1 MRIIGLDVGTKRI
14 GIAKADTSVR
24 IAIPNGYVLVNGQ
37 EIPEIL
43 RIARLNDT
51 NFFVVGLPRSNDG
64 NETAQSAYARKFA
77 DTLAASMPGAR
88 IYFQDESLT
97 SVVAEERLKKRKK
110 NFEKG
115 EIDAEAASIIL
126 QDFIE
131 NYAAKLAQNSASKI
145 PNRLV
150 SPAASMNSS
159 ASPATAISPS
169 VNPAATLGSPEVQ
182 SIINEPTKSE
192 PESTE
197 SPRPV
202 KSLEKPM
209 KKVKRILLSL
219 FILLFLAGLFGGG
232 YYWYS
237 LQPVSS
243 ANCRFDSAKTAAES
257 NEKEANSV
265 CEYQTIEIS
274 AGESVK
280 QIANNLKQ
288 ADLIRNPLAFEL
300 YARINNLHAKLKT
313 GKYSFR
319 KTMSARAIAKQLVN
333 GVVSSD
339 VFNLTILPGTSLL
352 GDKGKSQT
360 GIIHQFRTLGYSEEE
375 INQALTKH
383 YDNPILKGLYA
394 NETKLSDLKI
404 PEKLAL
410 EGYLY
415 GETYQFYNHEKLEN
429 VITTIL
435 NQFNDVVVSN
445 QLEEKFKARGFT
457 LRQGITLASII
468 QKEAR
473 TEDMPGV
480 SMVFQNRWRQGI
492 ALGSDVT
499 ATYAADITGIDRTNA
514 TNADILA
521 VNSLYNTRKYPGLP
535 PGPIAV
541 PSKAALLAVAEP
553 DSSKASMLYF
563 LTGDDGLMYYS
574 STDAEHNQKIRDHC
588 QKLCKVQI

>member
-14 GIAKADTSVR
+14 GVAKADTSVR

-131 NYAAKLAQNSASKI
+131 HYAAKLAQNSAVNI
-145 PNRLV
+145 PNQLA
-150 SPAASMNSS
+150 SPAANIDPS
-159 ASPATAISPS
+159 AS
-169 VNPAATLGSPEVQ
+169 PAATLGSPEIQ
-182 SIINEPTKSE
+182 SIINEPTKPDLDSSE
-192 PESTE
+192 SLR
-197 SPRPV
+197 SDR
-202 KSLEKPM
+202 SLEKPM

-243 ANCRFDSAKTAAES
+243 ANCRFDSAKAASES
-257 NEKEANSV
+257 NEKEADSN
-265 CEYQTIEIS
+265 CEYQTIEVT

-280 QIANNLKQ
+280 EIANNLKQ
-288 ADLIRNPLAFEL
+288 ADLIRNPFAFEL

-339 VFNLTILPGTSLL
+339 VFNLTILPGTNLL

-394 NETKLSDLKI
+394 DENKLSNPDI
-404 PEKLAL
+404 PAKLAL

-445 QLEEKFKARGFT
+445 QLEEKFKARGLS
-457 LRQGITLASII
+457 LREGITLASII

-480 SMVFQNRWRQGI
+480 SMVFQNRLKQGI

-521 VNSLYNTRKYPGLP
+521 VNSLYNTRKFPGLP

>member
-14 GIAKADTSVR
+14 GVAKADTSVR

-131 NYAAKLAQNSASKI
+131 HYAAKLAQNAASKI
-145 PNRLV
+145 PNQLV
-150 SPAASMNSS
+150 NTNTNINLSIN
-159 ASPATAISPS
+159 PAT
-169 VNPAATLGSPEVQ
+169 TLGSPEIQ

-197 SPRPV
+197 SPRPDR
-202 KSLEKPM
+202 SLEKPM
-209 KKVKRILLSL
+209 KKIKRILLSL

-243 ANCRFDSAKTAAES
+243 ANCRFDSAKAAAES
-257 NEKEANSV
+257 NEKESNSV

-288 ADLIRNPLAFEL
+288 SGLIRNPLAFEL

-339 VFNLTILPGTSLL
+339 VFNLTILPGTNLL

-383 YDNPILKGLYA
+383 YDNPVLKGLYA
-394 NETKLSDLKI
+394 DETKLSNPEI
-404 PEKLAL
+404 PVKLAL

-445 QLEEKFKARGFT
+445 QLEEKFKARGLS
-457 LRQGITLASII
+457 LREGIILASII

-480 SMVFQNRWRQGI
+480 SMVFQNRLKQGI

-521 VNSLYNTRKYPGLP
+521 VNSLYNTRKFPGLP

>member
-14 GIAKADTSVR
+14 GVAKADTSVR

-131 NYAAKLAQNSASKI
+131 HYAAKLAQNSASKI
-145 PNRLV
+145 PNQLV
-150 SPAASMNSS
+150 NAATNINPS
-159 ASPATAISPS
+159 AS
-169 VNPAATLGSPEVQ
+169 PAATLGSPEVQ

-197 SPRPV
+197 SPRPDR
-202 KSLEKPM
+202 SLEKPM

-243 ANCRFDSAKTAAES
+243 ANCRFDSAKAAAES

-265 CEYQTIEIS
+265 CEYQTIEVT

-280 QIANNLKQ
+280 EIANNLKR
-288 ADLIRNPLAFEL
+288 ADLIRNPHAFEL
-300 YARINNLHAKLKT
+300 YARINNLHAKLKA
-313 GKYSFR
+313 GRYSFR

-339 VFNLTILPGTSLL
+339 VFNLTILPGTNLL

-360 GIIHQFRTLGYSEEE
+360 GIIHQFRTLGYPEEE

-383 YDNPILKGLYA
+383 YDNPVLKGLYA
-394 NETKLSDLKI
+394 DETKLSNPEI
-404 PEKLAL
+404 PVKLAL

-429 VITTIL
+429 VITNIL

-445 QLEEKFKARGFT
+445 QLEEKFKARGLS
-457 LRQGITLASII
+457 LREGIILASII
-468 QKEAR
+468 QKEAH

-480 SMVFQNRWRQGI
+480 SMVFQNRLKRGI

-521 VNSLYNTRKYPGLP
+521 VTSSYNTRKFPGLP

>member
-14 GIAKADTSVR
+14 GVAKADTSVR

-131 NYAAKLAQNSASKI
+131 HYAAKLAQNAASKI
-145 PNRLV
+145 PNQLV
-150 SPAASMNSS
+150 NPVAEMNLSFSPAS
-159 ASPATAISPS
+159 
-169 VNPAATLGSPEVQ
+169 TLGSPEVQ

-192 PESTE
+192 SESSE
-197 SPRPV
+197 SPRPA
-202 KSLEKPM
+202 KSSEKPM
-209 KKVKRILLSL
+209 KKVKRILLSF

-243 ANCRFDSAKTAAES
+243 ANCRFDSAKAAAES
-257 NEKEANSV
+257 NEKESNSV

-339 VFNLTILPGTSLL
+339 VFNLTILPGTNLL

-383 YDNPILKGLYA
+383 YDNPVLKGLYA
-394 NETKLSDLKI
+394 DETKLSNPEI
-404 PEKLAL
+404 PVKLAL

-445 QLEEKFKARGFT
+445 QLEEKFKARGLS
-457 LRQGITLASII
+457 LREGIILASII

-480 SMVFQNRWRQGI
+480 SMVFQNRLKQGI

-521 VNSLYNTRKYPGLP
+521 VNSLYNTRKFPGLP

>member
-14 GIAKADTSVR
+14 GVAKADTSVR

-131 NYAAKLAQNSASKI
+131 HYAAKLAQNAASKI
-145 PNRLV
+145 PNQLV
-150 SPAASMNSS
+150 NPVAEMNPSFSPAS
-159 ASPATAISPS
+159 
-169 VNPAATLGSPEVQ
+169 TLGSPEVQ

-192 PESTE
+192 SESSE

-202 KSLEKPM
+202 KSSEKPM
-209 KKVKRILLSL
+209 KKVKRILLSF

-243 ANCRFDSAKTAAES
+243 ANCRFDSAKAAAES
-257 NEKEANSV
+257 NEKESNSV

-339 VFNLTILPGTSLL
+339 VFNLTILPGTNLL

-394 NETKLSDLKI
+394 DETKLSNPEI
-404 PEKLAL
+404 PVKLAL

-445 QLEEKFKARGFT
+445 QLEEKFKARGLS
-457 LRQGITLASII
+457 LREGIILASII

-480 SMVFQNRWRQGI
+480 SMVFQNRLKQGI

-521 VNSLYNTRKYPGLP
+521 VNSLYNTRKFPGLP

>member
-14 GIAKADTSVR
+14 GVAKADTSVR

-131 NYAAKLAQNSASKI
+131 HYAAKLAQNAASKI
-145 PNRLV
+145 PNQLV
-150 SPAASMNSS
+150 NPVAEMNPSFSPAS
-159 ASPATAISPS
+159 
-169 VNPAATLGSPEVQ
+169 TLGSPEVQ

-192 PESTE
+192 SESSE
-197 SPRPV
+197 SPRPA
-202 KSLEKPM
+202 KSSEKPM

-219 FILLFLAGLFGGG
+219 FILLFLAGLFGGE

-243 ANCRFDSAKTAAES
+243 ANCRFDSAKAAAES

-288 ADLIRNPLAFEL
+288 AGLIRNPLAFEL

-339 VFNLTILPGTSLL
+339 VFNLTILPGTNLL

-383 YDNPILKGLYA
+383 YDNPVLKGLYA
-394 NETKLSDLKI
+394 DETKLSNPEI
-404 PEKLAL
+404 PVKLAL

-445 QLEEKFKARGFT
+445 QLEEKFKARGLS
-457 LRQGITLASII
+457 LREGITLASII
-468 QKEAR
+468 QKEAN

-480 SMVFQNRWRQGI
+480 SMVFQNRLKQGI

-521 VNSLYNTRKYPGLP
+521 VNSLYNTRKFPGLP

>member
-14 GIAKADTSVR
+14 GVAKADTSVR

-131 NYAAKLAQNSASKI
+131 HYAAKLAQNSASKI
-145 PNRLV
+145 PNQLV
-150 SPAASMNSS
+150 NPATNINPS
-159 ASPATAISPS
+159 AS
-169 VNPAATLGSPEVQ
+169 PAATLGSPEVQ

-197 SPRPV
+197 SPRPDR
-202 KSLEKPM
+202 SLEKPM

-237 LQPVSS
+237 LQSVSS
-243 ANCRFDSAKTAAES
+243 ANCRFDSAKAASES
-257 NEKEANSV
+257 NEKEADPN
-265 CEYQTIEIS
+265 CEYQTIEVT

-280 QIANNLKQ
+280 EIANNLKR

-300 YARINNLHAKLKT
+300 YARISNLHAKLKA

-339 VFNLTILPGTSLL
+339 VFNLTILPGTNLL

-383 YDNPILKGLYA
+383 YDNPVLKGLYA
-394 NETKLSDLKI
+394 DETKLSNPEI
-404 PEKLAL
+404 PAKLAL

-457 LRQGITLASII
+457 LRMGIILASII

-480 SMVFQNRWRQGI
+480 SMVFQNRLRQGI

-521 VNSLYNTRKYPGLP
+521 VNSLYNTRKFPGLP

-553 DSSKASMLYF
+553 DSSKASMLFF

>member
-14 GIAKADTSVR
+14 GVAKADTSVR

-131 NYAAKLAQNSASKI
+131 HYAAKLAQNAASKI
-145 PNRLV
+145 PNQLV
-150 SPAASMNSS
+150 NPVAEMNPSFSPAS
-159 ASPATAISPS
+159 
-169 VNPAATLGSPEVQ
+169 TLGSPEVQ

-192 PESTE
+192 SESSE
-197 SPRPV
+197 SPRPA
-202 KSLEKPM
+202 KSSEKPM
-209 KKVKRILLSL
+209 KKVKRILLSF

-243 ANCRFDSAKTAAES
+243 ANCRFDSAKAAAES
-257 NEKEANSV
+257 NEKESNSV

-339 VFNLTILPGTSLL
+339 VFNLTILPGTNLL

-383 YDNPILKGLYA
+383 YDNPVLKGLYA
-394 NETKLSDLKI
+394 DETKLSNPEI
-404 PEKLAL
+404 PVKLAL

-445 QLEEKFKARGFT
+445 QLEEKFKTRGFT
-457 LRQGITLASII
+457 LCEGIILASII
-468 QKEAR
+468 QKEAN

-480 SMVFQNRWRQGI
+480 SMVFQNRLKQGI

-521 VNSLYNTRKYPGLP
+521 VNSLYNTRKFPGLP

>member
-169 VNPAATLGSPEVQ
+169 FSPATTLGSPEVQ

-209 KKVKRILLSL
+209 KKVKRIIFSLL
-219 FILLFLAGLFGGG
+219 ILIFLAGLFGGG

-243 ANCRFDSAKTAAES
+243 ANCRFDSAKAASES
-257 NEKEANSV
+257 NEKESNSV

-280 QIANNLKQ
+280 QIANNLKR

-445 QLEEKFKARGFT
+445 QLEEKFKARGLS
-457 LRQGITLASII
+457 LRRGIILASII
-468 QKEAR
+468 QKEAN

-480 SMVFQNRWRQGI
+480 SMVFQNRLKRGI

-499 ATYAADITGIDRTNA
+499 ATYAADITGIDRTTA

-521 VNSLYNTRKYPGLP
+521 VDSFYNTRKYPGLP

>member
-1 MRIIGLDVGTKRI
+1 
-14 GIAKADTSVR
+14 
-24 IAIPNGYVLVNGQ
+24 
-37 EIPEIL
+37 
-43 RIARLNDT
+43 
-51 NFFVVGLPRSNDG
+51 
-64 NETAQSAYARKFA
+64 
-77 DTLAASMPGAR
+77 
-88 IYFQDESLT
+88 
-97 SVVAEERLKKRKK
+97 
-110 NFEKG
+110 
-115 EIDAEAASIIL
+115 
-126 QDFIE
+126 
-131 NYAAKLAQNSASKI
+131 
-145 PNRLV
+145 
-150 SPAASMNSS
+150 
-159 ASPATAISPS
+159 
-169 VNPAATLGSPEVQ
+169 
-182 SIINEPTKSE
+182 
-192 PESTE
+192 
-197 SPRPV
+197 
-202 KSLEKPM
+202 M
-209 KKVKRILLSL
+209 KKVKRILLSF
-219 FILLFLAGLFGGG
+219 FILLFLAGLFVGG

-243 ANCRFDSAKTAAES
+243 ANCRFDSAKAASES
-257 NEKEANSV
+257 NEKEADSN
-265 CEYQTIEIS
+265 CEYQTIEVT

-280 QIANNLKQ
+280 EIASSLKQ

-339 VFNLTILPGTSLL
+339 VFNLTILPGTNLL

-394 NETKLSDLKI
+394 DETKLSEPDI
-404 PEKLAL
+404 PVKLAL

-445 QLEEKFKARGFT
+445 QLEEKFKARGLS
-457 LRQGITLASII
+457 LRRGIILASII
-468 QKEAR
+468 QKEAH

-480 SMVFQNRWRQGI
+480 SMVFQNRLKRGI

-499 ATYAADITGIDRTNA
+499 ATYAADIVGIDRATA

-521 VNSLYNTRKYPGLP
+521 VESRYNTRKSTGLP

>member
-14 GIAKADTSVR
+14 GVAKADTSVR

-131 NYAAKLAQNSASKI
+131 HYAAKLAQNAASKI
-145 PNRLV
+145 PNQLV
-150 SPAASMNSS
+150 NTTTNINPS
-159 ASPATAISPS
+159 ASPAS
-169 VNPAATLGSPEVQ
+169 TLGSPEVQ

-192 PESTE
+192 SESSE
-197 SPRPV
+197 SPRPA
-202 KSLEKPM
+202 KSSEKPM
-209 KKVKRILLSL
+209 KKVKRILLSF

-243 ANCRFDSAKTAAES
+243 ANCRFDSAKAAAES
-257 NEKEANSV
+257 NEKESNSV

-339 VFNLTILPGTSLL
+339 VFNLTILPGTNLL

-383 YDNPILKGLYA
+383 YDNPVLKGLYA
-394 NETKLSDLKI
+394 DETKLSNPEI
-404 PEKLAL
+404 PVKLAL

-445 QLEEKFKARGFT
+445 QLEEKFKARGLS
-457 LRQGITLASII
+457 LREGIILASII

-480 SMVFQNRWRQGI
+480 SMVFQNRLKQGI

-521 VNSLYNTRKYPGLP
+521 VNSLYNTRKFPGLP

>member
-1 MRIIGLDVGTKRI
+1 MRIIGLDVGTRRI
-14 GIAKADTSVR
+14 GVAKADTSVR

-131 NYAAKLAQNSASKI
+131 HYASRLAQNATSKI
-145 PNRLV
+145 PNQL
-150 SPAASMNSS
+150 SNPTATL
-159 ASPATAISPS
+159 ASPEI
-169 VNPAATLGSPEVQ
+169 Q
-182 SIINEPTKSE
+182 SIINEPSKADS
-192 PESTE
+192 
-197 SPRPV
+197 SPS
-202 KSLEKPM
+202 KAEDQLKNQSKQIKTSEKPM

-243 ANCRFDSAKTAAES
+243 ANCRFDSAKAAAES
-257 NEKEANSV
+257 NEKESNSV

-288 ADLIRNPLAFEL
+288 AGLIRNPLAFEL

-339 VFNLTILPGTSLL
+339 VFNLTILPGTNLL

-383 YDNPILKGLYA
+383 YDNPVLKGLYA
-394 NETKLSDLKI
+394 DENNLSEPDI
-404 PEKLAL
+404 PAKLAL

-445 QLEEKFKARGFT
+445 QLEEKFKARGLS
-457 LRQGITLASII
+457 LRRGIILASII
-468 QKEAR
+468 QKEAH

-480 SMVFQNRWRQGI
+480 SMVFQNRLKRGI

-499 ATYAADITGIDRTNA
+499 ATYAADITDIDRANA

-521 VNSLYNTRKYPGLP
+521 VNSRYNTRRSTGLP

>member
-14 GIAKADTSVR
+14 GVAKADTSVR

-77 DTLAASMPGAR
+77 NTLAASMPGAR

-131 NYAAKLAQNSASKI
+131 HYAAKLAQNAASKI
-145 PNRLV
+145 PNQLV
-150 SPAASMNSS
+150 NTTTNINPSASS
-159 ASPATAISPS
+159 AS
-169 VNPAATLGSPEVQ
+169 TLGSPEVQ

-192 PESTE
+192 SESSE
-197 SPRPV
+197 SPRPA
-202 KSLEKPM
+202 KSSEKPM

-243 ANCRFDSAKTAAES
+243 ANCRFDSAKAAAES
-257 NEKEANSV
+257 NEKESNSV

-339 VFNLTILPGTSLL
+339 VFNLTILPGTNLL

-383 YDNPILKGLYA
+383 YDNPVLKGLYA
-394 NETKLSDLKI
+394 DETKLSNPEI
-404 PEKLAL
+404 PVKLAL

-445 QLEEKFKARGFT
+445 QLEEKFKARGLS
-457 LRQGITLASII
+457 LRRGIILASII
-468 QKEAR
+468 QKEAH

-480 SMVFQNRWRQGI
+480 SMVFQNRLKRGI

-499 ATYAADITGIDRTNA
+499 ATYAADIVGIDRATA

-521 VNSLYNTRKYPGLP
+521 VNSLYNTRKFPGLP

>member
-14 GIAKADTSVR
+14 GVAKADTSVR

-131 NYAAKLAQNSASKI
+131 HYAAKLAQNAASKI
-145 PNRLV
+145 PNQL
-150 SPAASMNSS
+150 
-159 ASPATAISPS
+159 
-169 VNPAATLGSPEVQ
+169 VNPVAEMNPSFSPVSTLGSPEVQ

-192 PESTE
+192 SESTE
-197 SPRPV
+197 APRPDR
-202 KSLEKPM
+202 SLEKPM
-209 KKVKRILLSL
+209 KKVKRIIFSLL
-219 FILLFLAGLFGGG
+219 ILIFLAGLFGGG

-243 ANCRFDSAKTAAES
+243 ANCRFDSAKAAAES

-288 ADLIRNPLAFEL
+288 AGLIRNPLAFEL

-339 VFNLTILPGTSLL
+339 VFNLTILPGTNLL

-383 YDNPILKGLYA
+383 YDNPVLKGLYA
-394 NETKLSDLKI
+394 DETKLSNPEI
-404 PEKLAL
+404 PVKLAL

-445 QLEEKFKARGFT
+445 QLEEKFKARGLS
-457 LRQGITLASII
+457 LREGIILASII

-480 SMVFQNRWRQGI
+480 SMVFQNRLRQGI

-499 ATYAADITGIDRTNA
+499 ATYAADIVGIDRTNA

-521 VNSLYNTRKYPGLP
+521 VNSLYNTRKFPGLP

>member
-14 GIAKADTSVR
+14 GVAKADTSVR

-131 NYAAKLAQNSASKI
+131 HYAAKLAQNAASKI
-145 PNRLV
+145 PNQLV
-150 SPAASMNSS
+150 NPVAEMNPSFSPAS
-159 ASPATAISPS
+159 
-169 VNPAATLGSPEVQ
+169 TLGSPEVQ

-192 PESTE
+192 SESSE
-197 SPRPV
+197 SPRPA
-202 KSLEKPM
+202 KSSEKPM
-209 KKVKRILLSL
+209 KKVKRILLSF

-243 ANCRFDSAKTAAES
+243 ANCRFDSAKAAAES
-257 NEKEANSV
+257 NEKESNSV

-339 VFNLTILPGTSLL
+339 VFNLTILPGTNLL

-383 YDNPILKGLYA
+383 YDNPVLKGLYA
-394 NETKLSDLKI
+394 DKTKLSNPEI
-404 PEKLAL
+404 PAKLAL

-457 LRQGITLASII
+457 LREGIILASVI

-480 SMVFQNRWRQGI
+480 SMVFQNRLKQGI

-499 ATYAADITGIDRTNA
+499 ATYAADITGVDRTNA

-521 VNSLYNTRKYPGLP
+521 VNSLYNTRRFPGLP

>member
-14 GIAKADTSVR
+14 GVAKADTSVR

-131 NYAAKLAQNSASKI
+131 HYAAKLAQNAASKI
-145 PNRLV
+145 PNQLV
-150 SPAASMNSS
+150 NPVAEMNPSFSPAS
-159 ASPATAISPS
+159 
-169 VNPAATLGSPEVQ
+169 TLGSPEVQ

-192 PESTE
+192 SESSE
-197 SPRPV
+197 SPRPA
-202 KSLEKPM
+202 KSSEKPM
-209 KKVKRILLSL
+209 KKVKRILLSF

-243 ANCRFDSAKTAAES
+243 ANCRFDSAKAAAES
-257 NEKEANSV
+257 NEKESNSV

-339 VFNLTILPGTSLL
+339 VFNLTILPGTNLL

-383 YDNPILKGLYA
+383 YDNPVLKGLYA
-394 NETKLSDLKI
+394 DETKLSNPEI
-404 PEKLAL
+404 PVKLAL

-445 QLEEKFKARGFT
+445 QLEEKFKARGLS
-457 LRQGITLASII
+457 LREGIILASII

-480 SMVFQNRWRQGI
+480 SMVFQNRLKQGI

-521 VNSLYNTRKYPGLP
+521 VNSLYNTRKFPGLP

>member
-14 GIAKADTSVR
+14 GVAKADTSVR

-131 NYAAKLAQNSASKI
+131 HYAAKLAQNSAVKI
-145 PNRLV
+145 PNQLA
-150 SPAASMNSS
+150 SPAANIDPS
-159 ASPATAISPS
+159 AS
-169 VNPAATLGSPEVQ
+169 PAATLGSPEVQ

-197 SPRPV
+197 SPRPDR
-202 KSLEKPM
+202 SLEKPM
-209 KKVKRILLSL
+209 KKVKRILFS
-219 FILLFLAGLFGGG
+219 ILILIFLAGLFGGG

-243 ANCRFDSAKTAAES
+243 ANCRFDSAKAAAES
-257 NEKEANSV
+257 NEKESNSV

-339 VFNLTILPGTSLL
+339 VFNLTILPGTNLL

-394 NETKLSDLKI
+394 DETKLSNPEI
-404 PEKLAL
+404 PVKLAL

-445 QLEEKFKARGFT
+445 QLEEKFKARGLS
-457 LRQGITLASII
+457 LREGIILASII

-480 SMVFQNRWRQGI
+480 SMVFQNRLKQGI

-521 VNSLYNTRKYPGLP
+521 VNSLYNTRKFPGLP

>member
-131 NYAAKLAQNSASKI
+131 NYAAKLAQNAASKI
-145 PNRLV
+145 PNQLAN
-150 SPAASMNSS
+150 PITKINPS
-159 ASPATAISPS
+159 AS
-169 VNPAATLGSPEVQ
+169 PAATLGSPEVQ
-182 SIINEPTKSE
+182 SIINESTKSE

-197 SPRPV
+197 TPRSDR
-202 KSLEKPM
+202 SLEKPM
-209 KKVKRILLSL
+209 KKVKRIIFSLL
-219 FILLFLAGLFGGG
+219 ILIFLAGLFGGG

-243 ANCRFDSAKTAAES
+243 ANCRFDSAKAAAES

-265 CEYQTIEIS
+265 CEYQIIEIS

-319 KTMSARAIAKQLVN
+319 KTMSARDIAKQLVN

-339 VFNLTILPGTSLL
+339 VFNLTILPGTNLL

-394 NETKLSDLKI
+394 DEYKLSSLDI
-404 PEKLAL
+404 PAKLSL

-457 LRQGITLASII
+457 LRQGIILASII
-468 QKEAR
+468 QKEAN

-480 SMVFQNRWRQGI
+480 SMVFQNRLRQGI

-499 ATYAADITGIDRTNA
+499 ATYAADIAGIDRTTA

-521 VNSLYNTRKYPGLP
+521 VNSLYNTRKFPGLP

-574 STDAEHNQKIRDHC
+574 GTDAEHNQKIRDHC

>member
-14 GIAKADTSVR
+14 GVAKADTSVR

-131 NYAAKLAQNSASKI
+131 HYAAKLAQNSAVKI
-145 PNRLV
+145 PNQLA
-150 SPAASMNSS
+150 SPAANIDPS
-159 ASPATAISPS
+159 ASPAS
-169 VNPAATLGSPEVQ
+169 TLGSPEVQ

-192 PESTE
+192 AESTE
-197 SPRPV
+197 SPRPDR
-202 KSLEKPM
+202 SLEKPM
-209 KKVKRILLSL
+209 KKVKRILFSL

-243 ANCRFDSAKTAAES
+243 ANCRFDSAKAAAES
-257 NEKEANSV
+257 NEKESNSV

-288 ADLIRNPLAFEL
+288 ADLIRNPLAFEF

-339 VFNLTILPGTSLL
+339 VFNLTILPGTNLL

-383 YDNPILKGLYA
+383 YDNPVLKGLYA
-394 NETKLSDLKI
+394 DETKLSNPEI
-404 PEKLAL
+404 PVKLTL

-445 QLEEKFKARGFT
+445 QLEEKFKARGLS
-457 LRQGITLASII
+457 LREGIILASII
-468 QKEAR
+468 QKEAN

-480 SMVFQNRWRQGI
+480 SMVFQNRLKQGI

-521 VNSLYNTRKYPGLP
+521 VNSLYNTRKFPGLP

-574 STDAEHNQKIRDHC
+574 GTDAEHNQKIRDHC

>member
-14 GIAKADTSVR
+14 GVAKADTSVR

-131 NYAAKLAQNSASKI
+131 HYAARLAQNATSKI
-145 PNRLV
+145 PNQLS
-150 SPAASMNSS
+150 SPTAMI
-159 ASPATAISPS
+159 ASPEI
-169 VNPAATLGSPEVQ
+169 Q
-182 SIINEPTKSE
+182 SIINESSKVDSSPSKTEDQLKNQSEQIKSA
-192 PESTE
+192 
-197 SPRPV
+197 
-202 KSLEKPM
+202 EKPM
-209 KKVKRILLSL
+209 KKVKRILLSF

-243 ANCRFDSAKTAAES
+243 ANCRFDSAKAAAES
-257 NEKEANSV
+257 NEKESNSV

-288 ADLIRNPLAFEL
+288 AGLIRNSLAFEL
-300 YARINNLHAKLKT
+300 YARINNLHVKLKT

-383 YDNPILKGLYA
+383 YDNPVLKGLYTGE
-394 NETKLSDLKI
+394 NKLSDSDI
-404 PEKLAL
+404 PAKLSL

-468 QKEAR
+468 QKEAH

-480 SMVFQNRWRQGI
+480 SMVFQNRLKRGI

-521 VNSLYNTRKYPGLP
+521 VSSRYNTRRSPGIP

>member
-1 MRIIGLDVGTKRI
+1 MRIIGLDVGIKRI
-14 GIAKADTSVR
+14 GVAKADTSVR

-131 NYAAKLAQNSASKI
+131 HYAAKLAQNAASKI
-145 PNRLV
+145 PNQLV
-150 SPAASMNSS
+150 NPVAEMNPSFSPAS
-159 ASPATAISPS
+159 
-169 VNPAATLGSPEVQ
+169 TLGSPEVQ

-192 PESTE
+192 SESSE
-197 SPRPV
+197 SPRPA
-202 KSLEKPM
+202 KSSEKPM
-209 KKVKRILLSL
+209 KKVKRILLSF

-243 ANCRFDSAKTAAES
+243 ANCRFDSAKAAAES
-257 NEKEANSV
+257 NEKESNSV

-339 VFNLTILPGTSLL
+339 VFNLTILPGTNLL

-394 NETKLSDLKI
+394 DETKLSNPEI
-404 PEKLAL
+404 PVKLAL

-445 QLEEKFKARGFT
+445 QLEEKFKARGLS
-457 LRQGITLASII
+457 LREGIILASII

-480 SMVFQNRWRQGI
+480 SMVFQNRLKQGI

-521 VNSLYNTRKYPGLP
+521 VNSLYNTRKFPGLP

>member
-14 GIAKADTSVR
+14 GVAKADTSVR

-77 DTLAASMPGAR
+77 DTLAASMSGAR

-131 NYAAKLAQNSASKI
+131 HYAAKLAQNAASKI
-145 PNRLV
+145 PNQLV
-150 SPAASMNSS
+150 NPVAEMNPSFSPAS
-159 ASPATAISPS
+159 
-169 VNPAATLGSPEVQ
+169 TLGSPEVQ

-192 PESTE
+192 SESSE
-197 SPRPV
+197 SPRPA
-202 KSLEKPM
+202 KSSEKPM
-209 KKVKRILLSL
+209 KKVKRILLSF

-243 ANCRFDSAKTAAES
+243 ANCRFDSAKAAAES
-257 NEKEANSV
+257 NEKESNSV

-339 VFNLTILPGTSLL
+339 VFNLTILPGTNLL

-383 YDNPILKGLYA
+383 YDNPVLKGLYA
-394 NETKLSDLKI
+394 DENKLSNPDI
-404 PEKLAL
+404 PAKLAL

-445 QLEEKFKARGFT
+445 QLEEKFKARGLS
-457 LRQGITLASII
+457 LREGITLASII
-468 QKEAR
+468 QKEAN

-480 SMVFQNRWRQGI
+480 SMVFQNRLKQGI

-521 VNSLYNTRKYPGLP
+521 VNSLYNTRKFPGLP

>member
-14 GIAKADTSVR
+14 GVAKADTSVR

-131 NYAAKLAQNSASKI
+131 HYAAKLAQNSAVKI
-145 PNRLV
+145 PNQLV
-150 SPAASMNSS
+150 SPVTSMNQSI
-159 ASPATAISPS
+159 SPAT
-169 VNPAATLGSPEVQ
+169 TLGSPEVQ
-182 SIINEPTKSE
+182 SIINESTKSE

-197 SPRPV
+197 SPRPDR
-202 KSLEKPM
+202 SLEKPM

-243 ANCRFDSAKTAAES
+243 ANCRFDSAKAASES
-257 NEKEANSV
+257 NEKEADSN
-265 CEYQTIEIS
+265 CEYQTIEVT

-280 QIANNLKQ
+280 EIASSLKQ
-288 ADLIRNPLAFEL
+288 ADLIRNPMAFEL

-339 VFNLTILPGTSLL
+339 VFNLTILPGTNLL

-394 NETKLSDLKI
+394 DETKLSNPEI
-404 PEKLAL
+404 PAKLAL

-457 LRQGITLASII
+457 LREGITLASII
-468 QKEAR
+468 QKEAN

-480 SMVFQNRWRQGI
+480 SMVFQNRLRQGV

-499 ATYAADITGIDRTNA
+499 ATYAADIVGIDRATA

-521 VNSLYNTRKYPGLP
+521 VNSLYNTRKFPGLP

>member
-14 GIAKADTSVR
+14 GVAKADTSVR

-131 NYAAKLAQNSASKI
+131 HYAAKLAQNAASKI
-145 PNRLV
+145 PNQLV
-150 SPAASMNSS
+150 NPVAEMNPSFSPAS
-159 ASPATAISPS
+159 
-169 VNPAATLGSPEVQ
+169 TLGSPEVQ

-192 PESTE
+192 SESSE
-197 SPRPV
+197 SPRPA
-202 KSLEKPM
+202 KSSEKPM
-209 KKVKRILLSL
+209 KKVKRILLSF

-243 ANCRFDSAKTAAES
+243 ANCRFDSAKAAAES
-257 NEKEANSV
+257 NEKESNSV

-319 KTMSARAIAKQLVN
+319 KTMSTRAIAKQLVN

-339 VFNLTILPGTSLL
+339 VFNLTILPGTNLL

-383 YDNPILKGLYA
+383 YDNPVLKGLYA
-394 NETKLSDLKI
+394 DETKLSNPEI
-404 PEKLAL
+404 PVKLAL

-445 QLEEKFKARGFT
+445 QLEEKFKARGLS
-457 LRQGITLASII
+457 LREGIILASII

-480 SMVFQNRWRQGI
+480 SMVFQNRLKQGI

-521 VNSLYNTRKYPGLP
+521 VNSLYNTRKFPGLP

>member
-14 GIAKADTSVR
+14 GVAKADTSVR

-131 NYAAKLAQNSASKI
+131 HYAAKLAQNSAVKI
-145 PNRLV
+145 PNQLA
-150 SPAASMNSS
+150 SPAANIDPS
-159 ASPATAISPS
+159 AS
-169 VNPAATLGSPEVQ
+169 PAATLGSPEVQ

-197 SPRPV
+197 SPRPDR
-202 KSLEKPM
+202 SLEKPM
-209 KKVKRILLSL
+209 KKVKRILFS
-219 FILLFLAGLFGGG
+219 ILILIFLAGLFGGG

-243 ANCRFDSAKTAAES
+243 ANCRFDSAKAAAES
-257 NEKEANSV
+257 NEKESNSV

-319 KTMSARAIAKQLVN
+319 KTMSARVIAKQLVN

-339 VFNLTILPGTSLL
+339 VFNLTILPGTNLL

-394 NETKLSDLKI
+394 DETKLSNPEI
-404 PEKLAL
+404 PVKLAL

-445 QLEEKFKARGFT
+445 QLEEKFKARGLS
-457 LRQGITLASII
+457 LREGIILASII

-480 SMVFQNRWRQGI
+480 SMVFQNRLKQGI

-521 VNSLYNTRKYPGLP
+521 VNSLYNTRKFPGLP

>member
-14 GIAKADTSVR
+14 GVAKADTSVR

-131 NYAAKLAQNSASKI
+131 HYAAKLAQNSAVKI
-145 PNRLV
+145 PNQLV
-150 SPAASMNSS
+150 SPVTSMNQSI
-159 ASPATAISPS
+159 SPAT
-169 VNPAATLGSPEVQ
+169 TLSSPEVQ

-192 PESTE
+192 AESTE
-197 SPRPV
+197 SPRPDR
-202 KSLEKPM
+202 SLEKPM

-243 ANCRFDSAKTAAES
+243 ANCRFDSAKAASES
-257 NEKEANSV
+257 NEKEADSN
-265 CEYQTIEIS
+265 CEYQTIEVT

-280 QIANNLKQ
+280 EIASSLKQ
-288 ADLIRNPLAFEL
+288 ADLIRNPHAFEL
-300 YARINNLHAKLKT
+300 YARINNLHAKLKA

-339 VFNLTILPGTSLL
+339 VFNLTILPGTNLL

-383 YDNPILKGLYA
+383 YDNPVLKDLYV
-394 NETKLSDLKI
+394 NETKLSNPEI
-404 PEKLAL
+404 PAKLAL

-445 QLEEKFKARGFT
+445 QLEEKFKARGLS
-457 LRQGITLASII
+457 LREGIILASII

-480 SMVFQNRWRQGI
+480 SMVFQNRLKQGI

-521 VNSLYNTRKYPGLP
+521 VNSLYNTRKFPGLP

>member
-14 GIAKADTSVR
+14 GVAKADTSVR
-24 IAIPNGYVLVNGQ
+24 IAIPNGFVLVNGQ

-131 NYAAKLAQNSASKI
+131 NYAAKLAQNSAVKI
-145 PNRLV
+145 PNQL
-150 SPAASMNSS
+150 

-169 VNPAATLGSPEVQ
+169 FSPAATLGSPEVQ
-182 SIINEPTKSE
+182 SIINEPIKSE
-192 PESTE
+192 SESTE
-197 SPRPV
+197 APRPDR
-202 KSLEKPM
+202 SLEKPM
-209 KKVKRILLSL
+209 KKVKRIIFSLL
-219 FILLFLAGLFGGG
+219 ILIFLAGLFGGG

-243 ANCRFDSAKTAAES
+243 ANCRFDSAKAAAES

-288 ADLIRNPLAFEL
+288 AGLIRNPLAFEL

-339 VFNLTILPGTSLL
+339 VFNLTILPGTNLL

-383 YDNPILKGLYA
+383 YDSPVLKGLYA
-394 NETKLSDLKI
+394 DENNLSEPDI
-404 PEKLAL
+404 PAKLAL

-435 NQFNDVVVSN
+435 TQFNDVVVSN

-468 QKEAR
+468 QKEAH

-480 SMVFQNRWRQGI
+480 SMVFQNRLKRGI

-499 ATYAADITGIDRTNA
+499 ATYAADIVGIDRATA

-521 VNSLYNTRKYPGLP
+521 VESRYNTRKSTGLP

>member
-1 MRIIGLDVGTKRI
+1 MRIIGLDVGTRRI
-14 GIAKADTSVR
+14 GVAKADTSVR

-131 NYAAKLAQNSASKI
+131 HYAAKLAQNSASKI
-145 PNRLV
+145 PNQLV
-150 SPAASMNSS
+150 NPAANMNSSVDPAIAISPS
-159 ASPATAISPS
+159 ASPAT
-169 VNPAATLGSPEVQ
+169 TLGSPEVQ

-192 PESTE
+192 SESTE
-197 SPRPV
+197 SPRPA
-202 KSLEKPM
+202 KSSEKPM
-209 KKVKRILLSL
+209 KKVKRIIFSLL
-219 FILLFLAGLFGGG
+219 ILIFLAGLFGGG

-243 ANCRFDSAKTAAES
+243 ANCRFDSAKAAAES

-468 QKEAR
+468 QKEAN

-480 SMVFQNRWRQGI
+480 SMVFQNRLKRGI

-499 ATYAADITGIDRTNA
+499 ATYAADITGIDRTTA

-521 VNSLYNTRKYPGLP
+521 VDSFYNTRKYPGLP

>member
-1 MRIIGLDVGTKRI
+1 MRIISLDVGTKRI
-14 GIAKADTSVR
+14 GVAKADTSVR
-24 IAIPNGYVLVNGQ
+24 IAIPNGFVLVNGQ

-131 NYAAKLAQNSASKI
+131 HYAAKLAQNSAVKI
-145 PNRLV
+145 PNQL
-150 SPAASMNSS
+150 ASS
-159 ASPATAISPS
+159 AVNIDPS
-169 VNPAATLGSPEVQ
+169 ASPAATLGSPEVQ

-192 PESTE
+192 SESTE
-197 SPRPV
+197 SPRPDR
-202 KSLEKPM
+202 SLEKPM

-243 ANCRFDSAKTAAES
+243 ANCRFDSAKAASES
-257 NEKEANSV
+257 NEKEADSN
-265 CEYQTIEIS
+265 CEYQTIEVT

-280 QIANNLKQ
+280 EIASSLKQ
-288 ADLIRNPLAFEL
+288 ADLIRNPHAFEL
-300 YARINNLHAKLKT
+300 YARINNLHAKLKA

-339 VFNLTILPGTSLL
+339 VFNLTILPGTNLL

-394 NETKLSDLKI
+394 DENKLSSPDI
-404 PEKLAL
+404 PAKLAL

-457 LRQGITLASII
+457 LREGITLASII
-468 QKEAR
+468 QKEAN

-480 SMVFQNRWRQGI
+480 SMVFQNRLKQGI

-499 ATYAADITGIDRTNA
+499 ATYAADITGIDRANA

-521 VNSLYNTRKYPGLP
+521 VNSLYNTRKFPGLP

>member
-1 MRIIGLDVGTKRI
+1 MRIIGLDVGTRRI
-14 GIAKADTSVR
+14 GVAKADTSVR

-159 ASPATAISPS
+159 VSPATAISPS
-169 VNPAATLGSPEVQ
+169 VNQATTLGSSEVQ
-182 SIINEPTKSE
+182 SIINESTKSE
-192 PESTE
+192 SESTE
-197 SPRPV
+197 SPRPDR
-202 KSLEKPM
+202 SLEKPM
-209 KKVKRILLSL
+209 KKVKRILFSVL
-219 FILLFLAGLFGGG
+219 ILIFLAGLFGGG

-243 ANCRFDSAKTAAES
+243 ANCRFDSAKAAAES
-257 NEKEANSV
+257 NEKESNSV

-280 QIANNLKQ
+280 QIANNLKR

-445 QLEEKFKARGFT
+445 QLEEKFKARGLS
-457 LRQGITLASII
+457 LRRGIILASII
-468 QKEAR
+468 QKEAH

-480 SMVFQNRWRQGI
+480 SMVFQNRLKRGI

-499 ATYAADITGIDRTNA
+499 ATYAADITGIDRTTA

-521 VNSLYNTRKYPGLP
+521 VDSFYNTRKYPGLP

>member
-14 GIAKADTSVR
+14 GVAKADTSVR

-131 NYAAKLAQNSASKI
+131 HYAAKLAQNSASKI
-145 PNRLV
+145 PNQLV
-150 SPAASMNSS
+150 NPVAEMNPSFSPAS
-159 ASPATAISPS
+159 
-169 VNPAATLGSPEVQ
+169 TLGSPEVQ
-182 SIINEPTKSE
+182 SIINETTKSE
-192 PESTE
+192 SESSE
-197 SPRPV
+197 SPRPA
-202 KSLEKPM
+202 KSSEKPM
-209 KKVKRILLSL
+209 KKVKRILLSF

-243 ANCRFDSAKTAAES
+243 ANCRFDSAKAAAES
-257 NEKEANSV
+257 NEKESNSA

-339 VFNLTILPGTSLL
+339 VFNLTILPGTNLL

-394 NETKLSDLKI
+394 DETKLSEPDI
-404 PEKLAL
+404 PVKLAL

-445 QLEEKFKARGFT
+445 QLEEKFKARGLS
-457 LRQGITLASII
+457 LRRGIILASII
-468 QKEAR
+468 QKEAH

-480 SMVFQNRWRQGI
+480 SMVFQNRLKQGI

-499 ATYAADITGIDRTNA
+499 ATYAADITGIDRANA

-521 VNSLYNTRKYPGLP
+521 VNSLYNTRKFPGLP

>member
-14 GIAKADTSVR
+14 GVAKADTSVR

-77 DTLAASMPGAR
+77 DTLAASMSGAR

-131 NYAAKLAQNSASKI
+131 HYAAKLAQNSAVKI
-145 PNRLV
+145 PNQLV
-150 SPAASMNSS
+150 SPAANMSS
-159 ASPATAISPS
+159 SVSPAT
-169 VNPAATLGSPEVQ
+169 TLGSPEVQ

-192 PESTE
+192 SESTE
-197 SPRPV
+197 SPRPDR
-202 KSLEKPM
+202 SLEKPM
-209 KKVKRILLSL
+209 KKIKRILLSL

-243 ANCRFDSAKTAAES
+243 ANCRFDSAKAASES
-257 NEKEANSV
+257 NEKEADSN
-265 CEYQTIEIS
+265 CEYQTIEVT

-280 QIANNLKQ
+280 DIANSLKQ
-288 ADLIRNPLAFEL
+288 ADLIRNPFAFEL

-339 VFNLTILPGTSLL
+339 VFNLTILPGTNLL

-383 YDNPILKGLYA
+383 YDNPVLKGLYA
-394 NETKLSDLKI
+394 DETKLSEPDI
-404 PEKLAL
+404 PAKLAL

-457 LRQGITLASII
+457 LREGITLASII
-468 QKEAR
+468 QKEAN

-480 SMVFQNRWRQGI
+480 SMVFQNRLKQGI

-499 ATYAADITGIDRTNA
+499 ATYAADITGIDRANA

-521 VNSLYNTRKYPGLP
+521 VNSLYNTRKFPGLP

>member
-14 GIAKADTSVR
+14 GVAKADTSVR

-131 NYAAKLAQNSASKI
+131 HYAAKLAQNAASKI
-145 PNRLV
+145 PNQLV
-150 SPAASMNSS
+150 NPVAEMNPSFSPAS
-159 ASPATAISPS
+159 
-169 VNPAATLGSPEVQ
+169 TLGSPEVQ
-182 SIINEPTKSE
+182 SIINEPTKLE
-192 PESTE
+192 AESTE
-197 SPRPV
+197 SPRPA
-202 KSLEKPM
+202 KSSEKPM
-209 KKVKRILLSL
+209 KKVKRTLLSL
-219 FILLFLAGLFGGG
+219 FDLIFLAGLFGGG

-243 ANCRFDSAKTAAES
+243 ANCRFDSAKAAAES
-257 NEKEANSV
+257 NEKESSSV

-280 QIANNLKQ
+280 QIANNLKR
-288 ADLIRNPLAFEL
+288 ADLIRNPFAFEL
-300 YARINNLHAKLKT
+300 YARISNLHAKLKA

-339 VFNLTILPGTSLL
+339 VFNLTILPGTNLL

-383 YDNPILKGLYA
+383 YDNPVLKGLYA
-394 NETKLSDLKI
+394 DETKLSNPDI
-404 PEKLAL
+404 PAKLAL

-445 QLEEKFKARGFT
+445 QLEEKFKARGLS
-457 LRQGITLASII
+457 LREGITLASII
-468 QKEAR
+468 QKEAN

-480 SMVFQNRWRQGI
+480 SMVFQNRLKQGI

-521 VNSLYNTRKYPGLP
+521 VNSLYNTRKFPGLP

>member
-14 GIAKADTSVR
+14 GVAKADTSVR

-131 NYAAKLAQNSASKI
+131 HYAAKLAQNAASKI
-145 PNRLV
+145 PNQLV
-150 SPAASMNSS
+150 NTTTNINPS
-159 ASPATAISPS
+159 AS
-169 VNPAATLGSPEVQ
+169 PAATLGSPEVQ
-182 SIINEPTKSE
+182 SIISESTKSE

-197 SPRPV
+197 SPRPDR
-202 KSLEKPM
+202 SLEKPM

-243 ANCRFDSAKTAAES
+243 ANCRFDSAKAASES
-257 NEKEANSV
+257 NEKESNSV

-339 VFNLTILPGTSLL
+339 VFNLTILPGTNLL

-383 YDNPILKGLYA
+383 YDNPVLKGLYA
-394 NETKLSDLKI
+394 DETKLSNPDI
-404 PEKLAL
+404 PAKLAL

-457 LRQGITLASII
+457 LREGITLASII
-468 QKEAR
+468 QKEAN

-480 SMVFQNRWRQGI
+480 SMVFQNRLKQGI

-499 ATYAADITGIDRTNA
+499 ATYAADITGIDRANA

-521 VNSLYNTRKYPGLP
+521 VNSLYNTRKFPGLP

-553 DSSKASMLYF
+553 DSSKAAMLYF

>member
-169 VNPAATLGSPEVQ
+169 FSPATTLGSPEVQ

-209 KKVKRILLSL
+209 KKVKRILFSL

-243 ANCRFDSAKTAAES
+243 ANCRFDSAKAASES
-257 NEKEANSV
+257 NEKESNSV

-445 QLEEKFKARGFT
+445 QLEEKFKARGLS
-457 LRQGITLASII
+457 LRRGIILASII
-468 QKEAR
+468 QKEAN

-480 SMVFQNRWRQGI
+480 SMVFQNRLKRGI

-499 ATYAADITGIDRTNA
+499 ATYAADITGIDRTTA

-521 VNSLYNTRKYPGLP
+521 VDSFYNTRKYPGLP

>member
-14 GIAKADTSVR
+14 GVAKADTSVR

-131 NYAAKLAQNSASKI
+131 HYAAKLAQNAASKI
-145 PNRLV
+145 PNQLV
-150 SPAASMNSS
+150 NTNTNINLSIN
-159 ASPATAISPS
+159 PAT
-169 VNPAATLGSPEVQ
+169 TLGSPEIQ

-197 SPRPV
+197 SPRPDR
-202 KSLEKPM
+202 SLEKPM
-209 KKVKRILLSL
+209 KKIKRILLSL

-243 ANCRFDSAKTAAES
+243 ANCRFDSAKAAAES

-265 CEYQTIEIS
+265 CEYQTIEVS

-288 ADLIRNPLAFEL
+288 SGLIRNPLAFEL

-339 VFNLTILPGTSLL
+339 VFNLTILPGTNLL

-383 YDNPILKGLYA
+383 YDNPVLKGLYA
-394 NETKLSDLKI
+394 DETKLSNPEI
-404 PEKLAL
+404 PAKLAL

-435 NQFNDVVVSN
+435 NQFNDVVASN

-457 LRQGITLASII
+457 LREGIILASII

-480 SMVFQNRWRQGI
+480 SMVFQNRLRQGI

-499 ATYAADITGIDRTNA
+499 ATYAADITGIDRANA

-521 VNSLYNTRKYPGLP
+521 VNSLYNTRKFPGLP

>member
-14 GIAKADTSVR
+14 GVAKADTSVR

-131 NYAAKLAQNSASKI
+131 NYAAKLAQNAASKI
-145 PNRLV
+145 PNQLAN
-150 SPAASMNSS
+150 PITKINPS
-159 ASPATAISPS
+159 AS
-169 VNPAATLGSPEVQ
+169 PAATLGSPEVQ
-182 SIINEPTKSE
+182 SIINESTKSE

-197 SPRPV
+197 TPRSDR
-202 KSLEKPM
+202 SLEKPM
-209 KKVKRILLSL
+209 KKVKRIIFSLL
-219 FILLFLAGLFGGG
+219 ILIFLAGLFGGG

-243 ANCRFDSAKTAAES
+243 ANCRFDSAKAAAES

-265 CEYQTIEIS
+265 CEYQIIEIS

-300 YARINNLHAKLKT
+300 YARINNLHAKLKA

-319 KTMSARAIAKQLVN
+319 KTMSARDIAKQLVN

-394 NETKLSDLKI
+394 NETKLSDLDI
-404 PEKLAL
+404 PVKLAL

-445 QLEEKFKARGFT
+445 QLEEKFKARGLS
-457 LRQGITLASII
+457 LRQGIILASII
-468 QKEAR
+468 QKEAH

-480 SMVFQNRWRQGI
+480 SMVFQNRLKRGI

-521 VNSLYNTRKYPGLP
+521 VTSSYNTRKFPGLP

>member
-14 GIAKADTSVR
+14 GVAKADTSVR

-131 NYAAKLAQNSASKI
+131 HYAAKLAQNSAVKI
-145 PNRLV
+145 PNQLA
-150 SPAASMNSS
+150 SPAANIDPS
-159 ASPATAISPS
+159 AS
-169 VNPAATLGSPEVQ
+169 PAATLGSPEVQ

-197 SPRPV
+197 SPRPDR
-202 KSLEKPM
+202 SLEKPM
-209 KKVKRILLSL
+209 KKVKRILLSF
-219 FILLFLAGLFGGG
+219 FILLFLAGLFGRG

-243 ANCRFDSAKTAAES
+243 ANCRFDSAKAAAES
-257 NEKEANSV
+257 NEKESNSV

-339 VFNLTILPGTSLL
+339 VFNLTILPGTNLL

-360 GIIHQFRTLGYSEEE
+360 GIIHQFHTLGYSEEE

-383 YDNPILKGLYA
+383 YDNPVLKGLYA
-394 NETKLSDLKI
+394 DETKLSNPDI
-404 PEKLAL
+404 PVKLAL

-457 LRQGITLASII
+457 LREGIILASII
-468 QKEAR
+468 QKEAN

-480 SMVFQNRWRQGI
+480 SMVFQNRLRQGI

-499 ATYAADITGIDRTNA
+499 STYAADIVGINRATA

-521 VNSLYNTRKYPGLP
+521 VNSLYNTRKFPGLP

-553 DSSKASMLYF
+553 DNSKASMLYF

>member
-14 GIAKADTSVR
+14 GVAKADTSVR

-131 NYAAKLAQNSASKI
+131 HYAAKLAQNAASKI
-145 PNRLV
+145 PNQLV
-150 SPAASMNSS
+150 NTTTNINPS
-159 ASPATAISPS
+159 AS
-169 VNPAATLGSPEVQ
+169 PAATLGSPEVQ

-192 PESTE
+192 SESSE
-197 SPRPV
+197 SPRPA
-202 KSLEKPM
+202 KSSEKPM
-209 KKVKRILLSL
+209 KKVKRILLSF

-243 ANCRFDSAKTAAES
+243 ANCRFDSAKAAAES

-265 CEYQTIEIS
+265 CEYQTIEVS

-288 ADLIRNPLAFEL
+288 SGLIRNPLAFEV

-339 VFNLTILPGTSLL
+339 VFNLTILPGTNLL

-394 NETKLSDLKI
+394 DETKLSEPDI
-404 PEKLAL
+404 PVKLAL

-445 QLEEKFKARGFT
+445 QLEEKFKARGLS
-457 LRQGITLASII
+457 LRRGIILASII
-468 QKEAR
+468 QKEAH

-480 SMVFQNRWRQGI
+480 SMVFQNRLKRGI

-499 ATYAADITGIDRTNA
+499 ATYAADIVGIDRATA

-521 VNSLYNTRKYPGLP
+521 VESRYNTRKSTGLP